1 MSKLLEDYDN
11 NSIEEDFNT
20 ICNCID
26 IVNNTI
32 YREYIQDL
40 TGYSLLKKK
49 KYKIDIIQNNDIEKK
64 TTCDFLYYYNSDTK
78 SFYLKYETPFYL
90 RTDLGHLGFIIKN
103 NNKIIR
109 KISFKYKLNNPI
121 YNTDIVKILTEN
133 YEFYIY
139 LKRKDKESD
148 FYFYKLIFKLLD

>member
-40 TGYSLLKKK
+40 TGYSLLKK

>member
-64 TTCDFLYYYNSDTK
+64 TTCDFLYYYNTDTK
-78 SFYLKYETPFYL
+78 LFYLKYETPFYL

-109 KISFKYKLNNPI
+109 NISFKYKLNNPI
-121 YNTDIVKILTEN
+121 YNTDIVKILTKN

>member
-40 TGYSLLKKK
+40 TGYSLLKK

-121 YNTDIVKILTEN
+121 YNTDIVKILTKN

>member
-40 TGYSLLKKK
+40 TGYSLLKK

-90 RTDLGHLGFIIKN
+90 RTDLGHLRFIIKN

-121 YNTDIVKILTEN
+121 YNTDIVKILTKN

>member
-1 MSKLLEDYDN
+1 MSNLLEDYDN
-11 NSIEEDFNT
+11 NSMDEDVNN
-20 ICNCID
+20 ICRCD
-26 IVNNTI
+26 DVVNNTT
-32 YREYIQDL
+32 YREYITDL
-40 TGYSLLKKK
+40 LGYSLLKKK
-49 KYKIDIIQNNDIEKK
+49 KYKIDIIQNNDIENK
-64 TTCDFLYYYNSDTK
+64 TTLDFLYYYNTNTK

-90 RTDLGHLGFIIKN
+90 KSCVGHLGFIITN

-121 YNTDIVKILTEN
+121 YNTDIVKILTKN